1 MKTYETTSKRYPT
14 VFYDSCLII
23 VLFAGNDKP
32 FDYKSFHD
40 DSWWEVADDY
50 GRSLYS
56 ELSLLI
62 NENEDKMKVR
72 ELVASKISDWS
83 SHSGRRNMKV
93 ISDYSG
99 HGPEGLKRESS
110 NGRLFAPLNGNFTRE
125 GSISR
130 MFSSHGDRDRAS
142 NDSPTPALAEAR
154 KAGGKKAAAL
164 TKIVERDLEGQD
176 HIPRE
181 DSHI

>member
-1 MKTYETTSKRYPT
+1 MKSTKIELTST
-14 VFYDSCLII
+14 I
-23 VLFAGNDKP
+23 LFSLSLTADKP

-62 NENEDKMKVR
+62 SENEDKNKVK

-93 ISDYSG
+93 ITDTSG
-99 HGPEGLKRESS
+99 HGPEGAMKRESS

-125 GSISR
+125 GSISW
-130 MFSSHGDRDRAS
+130 MFIGSSHGERDRAS
-142 NDSPTPALAEAR
+142 NDSPNPGLTEA
-154 KAGGKKAAAL
+154 KKSVGKNQKSLPL
-164 TKIVERDLEGQD
+164 TKIVEKDLEGQD
-176 HIPRE
+176 YIPDGR
-181 DSHI
+181 I